1 MQSFEDLIIRQRSK
15 DLYHRIAD
23 VLEESKIYF
32 FRDQILRATLSISN
46 NIAEW
51 YERETKKE
59 LVRFLYIA
67 KWSCGEVRSMG
78 IIAKE
83 RKMIDDEQCD
93 QILSECRRISIMIHK
108 YIASVIEST
117 SST

>member
-1 MQSFEDLIIRQRSK
+1 
-15 DLYHRIAD
+15 
-23 VLEESKIYF
+23 
-32 FRDQILRATLSISN
+32 
-46 NIAEW
+46 
-51 YERETKKE
+51 
-59 LVRFLYIA
+59 
-67 KWSCGEVRSMG
+67 MG